1 LSSNTAAW
9 RRRRIRRVSALCAL
23 VALLA
28 LVALTAPWRAGTS
41 LASGQAATG
50 EVSVQTDASVPAESV
65 LMLGSSPQEAPGET
79 WGIGRLGL
87 GGHAPTAVVRYEA
100 GAGWTLAPTI
110 LDGEG
115 RPLGGFV
122 PDETGLAG
130 SVTPTGA
137 AAVLGRAPESSAPNS
152 PLKEMVLVR
161 APGHAF
167 QQTAS
172 EAPLT
177 APERLFSGERTPLV
191 TALEEGEGHAG
202 VLIVPE
208 SKEPEVLHWNG
219 SQWSSE
225 PIEVPTAAKEAGGF
239 RALGLAA
246 SSPGNAWLLA
256 RLSSQSGAVALFRRA
271 ETGEGSFVWRPV
283 SPAPGASPG
292 APIEANGEQL
302 EALSSTEVQQLA
314 VTSQGVWVD
323 GGRPGGSIALTLFF
337 KPGEEEGSGEV
348 IASWCAVPPGAE
360 KHCDHVL
367 PEPLPTGQSRT
378 FAWAEGAGQFGGR
391 VITGLTEGDTMRLEA
406 DGEYALVLGKG
417 EGVGALESVAHK
429 LGAAFSSPT
438 EGWLGNLELPVH
450 LTQSPEPNR
459 LENVSVPFRKP
470 LLAIAPQP
478 GVPVGAL
485 SSQALAVG
493 VEGQVA
499 RFVPGSG
506 PHPEEEGLWKPESLL
521 DPSGGKENPELR
533 AVAWPSP
540 SRAYAVGVPVQG
552 KLDQMWLWRGETG
565 LWEPDP
571 AEPPNL
577 RADLLGVAFEYGN
590 PARGYV
596 VGQQGALLRYGKS
609 WTAEQSC
616 EVAPQP
622 CLPLSV
628 AAIAKTS
635 FTSVAFAGPE
645 ALVAYRT
652 PSVSFEGGHEG
663 AFSYS
668 GGILVNSGGEWK
680 LDEGASQALEGGIPW
695 AVAGLPDGGAA
706 ISAESAGGG
715 QPLVLE
721 REGAGASWR
730 GTPEPY
736 PGFTEPGSLALFRE
750 AGALR
755 VIGSGGAPATIQ
767 TDSQAEPPAGA
778 PPNLG
783 EPYPL
788 AELGG
793 DVLRQTAT
801 GWRDEEHE
809 HTDGGP
815 PPGQYAMY
823 DEVYEPDP
831 IAAVMVNETGT
842 AGWGAGGVVPGA
854 EKGAQTADIVRYPAE
869 GKAPAAHTP
878 IETPA
883 GDAEFAIGGGA
894 QCRSTCALRARAGI
908 GPDVWLSDALGVAA
922 SVPNVRAF
930 LYAGPRVSTGKT
942 TGAPQEIFPYER
954 ELARYGSLLSD
965 SPLPVLAAASES
977 ELDFDNECPFAELVS
992 ASVAPRGTA
1001 RSNAEL
1007 VERGEGGEACGEAHA
1022 YYSYESRPTQTSGAS
1037 GGLVRVIVLDQ
1048 AGEADAAEQEWLAG
1062 ELKRAG
1068 EFAQAAIV
1076 LGSVTPVS
1084 GKGLACTLD
1093 RGNASA
1099 YFFYVPEENLAS
1111 TAVCA
1116 GSTAVPAYGTGTLG
1130 YVLAQNA
1137 ETQDFIGQ
1145 SGILIASI
1153 GAYSSEAKRA
1163 PVTVQLTPEIGELA
1177 IEAIDGTLLRRSHAA
1192 LFTGLAR
1199 RPRAGN
1205 EALQANERR
1214 GHRSDAYIPISQECI
1229 GALCASGIQPE
1240 FTFESSEPSV
1250 GDFVKRNLQAEA
1262 RAVLLNGAGVPEA
1275 DPHSALFCAFN
1286 PGETTVKLKS
1296 GGLEATMRVLVQNG
1310 SVRRPCGTVPAKNV
1324 PAKGAEVPPPVAPS
1338 AASPTPSPNIS
1349 LNIVP
1354 PPPPSPA
1361 ASTPAA
1367 VAAAPVFTPALTPV
1381 PLPVIVPPPLPAPNP
1396 TPPSGTSPV
1405 TSPVEAAQKEEEKE
1419 EATESVSNQA
1429 VAYHPSEHEP
1439 APAYLLGLIALAA
1452 LAGVSIRRRPGRRR
1466 RDISLA
1472 HVTVSSRTARDWRQ
1486 RRPW

>member
-1 LSSNTAAW
+1 MAAA
-9 RRRRIRRVSALCAL
+9 RRRRIRRASLLSALT
-23 VALLA
+23 ALLA
-28 LVALTAPWRAGTS
+28 AVVLIAPWRDGAS
-41 LASGQAATG
+41 PASGQSAPG
-50 EVSVQTDASVPAESV
+50 EVSVQTDASVPAEGV
-65 LMLGSSPQEAPGET
+65 LMLGSSPLEAPGET
-79 WGIGRLGL
+79 WGIGRMGL
-87 GGHAPTAVVRYEA
+87 GGHAPSVVVRYET
-100 GAGWTLAPTI
+100 GAGWTLAPAI
-110 LDGEG
+110 LDAEG
-115 RPLGGFV
+115 KPLSGFV

-130 SVTPTGA
+130 SVAPDGA
-137 AAVLGRAPESSAPNS
+137 AAVLGRAPESSSPNS
-152 PLKEMVLVR
+152 PLKELVLVR
-161 APGHAF
+161 APGGAF
-167 QQTAS
+167 QQTS
-172 EAPLT
+172 VEAPLT
-177 APERLFSGERTPLV
+177 PPERLFSGERTPLV
-191 TALEEGEGHAG
+191 AALEEGEGHAG
-202 VLIVPE
+202 TLVVPE

-239 RALGLAA
+239 RALGLGA

-271 ETGEGSFVWRPV
+271 QTGEGSAVWRPV
-283 SPAPGASPG
+283 SPAPGASAG
-292 APIEANGEQL
+292 APVEANGEQV
-302 EALSSTEVQQLA
+302 EALPGSEVQQLA

-323 GGRPGGSIALTLFF
+323 GERPGGSTALTLFF
-337 KPGEEEGSGEV
+337 KPGEEEDSGEV
-348 IASWCAVPPGAE
+348 LSSWCAVAAE
-360 KHCDHVL
+360 AAQHCDHAL
-367 PEPLPTGQSRT
+367 PEPLPTDQSRT
-378 FAWAEGAGQFGGR
+378 FAWGEGAGQFGGR
-391 VITGLTEGDTMRLEA
+391 VITGLSEGDTMRLEA
-406 DGEYALVLGKG
+406 DGEFALVLGKG
-417 EGVGALESVAHK
+417 EGVGALEAVAHK

-450 LTQSPEPNR
+450 LTESPEPDR

-506 PHPEEEGLWKPESLL
+506 PHPEQEGIWKPESLL
-521 DPSGGKENPELR
+521 NASGGKENPELR

-577 RADLLGVAFEYGN
+577 RSDLLGVAFEYGN
-590 PARGYV
+590 PARGYA
-596 VGQQGALLRYGKS
+596 VGQQGTLLRYGKT
-609 WTAEQSC
+609 WGQEESC

-622 CLPLSV
+622 CLPLP
-628 AAIAKTS
+628 AAALAKTS
-635 FTSVAFAGPE
+635 FTSVAFAGSQ

-668 GGILVNSGGEWK
+668 GGVLVNEGGEWK
-680 LDEGASQALEGGIPW
+680 LDTGAVEALGGGIPW

-706 ISAESAGGG
+706 ISAEAAGGG

-721 REGAGASWR
+721 RDASGASWHP
-730 GTPEPY
+730 TAEPY

-750 AGALR
+750 GGALR
-755 VIGSGGAPATIQ
+755 AIGSGGAPATVQ

-793 DVLRQTAT
+793 DVLRQTAN

-809 HTDGGP
+809 HSDGGP

-831 IAAVMVNETGT
+831 IAAVIVNESGS

-854 EKGAQTADIVRYPAE
+854 EKGAQTSDIVRYPAE
-869 GKAPAAHTP
+869 GGTPVAHTP
-878 IETPA
+878 VETPSGA
-883 GDAEFAIGGGA
+883 AEFAIGGGA

-908 GPDVWLSDALGVAA
+908 GPDVWLSDALDLAA

-942 TGAPQEIFPYER
+942 TGAPQEVFPYGR
-954 ELARYGSLLSD
+954 ELARYGGLLGA
-965 SPLPVLAAASES
+965 SPLPVLASASES
-977 ELDFDNECPFAELVS
+977 ELAFGAECPFAELVP
-992 ASVAPRGTA
+992 ASVAPLGTA
-1001 RSNAEL
+1001 RANAEL
-1007 VERGEGGEACGEAHA
+1007 VERGGGGEACGEAHT
-1022 YYSYESRPTQTSGAS
+1022 YYSYESRPTQTGGAS

-1048 AGEADAAEQEWLAG
+1048 AAETNGAEQEWLAG

-1068 EFAQAAIV
+1068 EFSQASIV
-1076 LGSVTPVS
+1076 LGSVAPTS

-1111 TAVCA
+1111 SAACPGA
-1116 GSTAVPAYGTGTLG
+1116 TAVPAFGTGTLG

-1145 SGILIASI
+1145 SGILIASV
-1153 GAYSSEAKRA
+1153 GAFSSTAKRA
-1163 PVTVQLTPEIGELA
+1163 PVSVQLTPEIGELA
-1177 IEAIDGTLLRRSHAA
+1177 IEAIDGTLLRRSHVA

-1229 GALCASGIQPE
+1229 GAVCASGVQPE

-1250 GDFVKRNLQAEA
+1250 GNFVKRNLQAEA
-1262 RAVLLNGAGVPEA
+1262 RAVLLNGAGEPEA
-1275 DPHSALFCAFN
+1275 DSHSALFCAFN

-1296 GGLEATMRVLVQNG
+1296 GGLEASMRVVVQNG
-1310 SVRRPCGTVPAKNV
+1310 SVRRPCGTVPAKNL
-1324 PAKGAEVPPPVAPS
+1324 PAKHSEVPTPPGPAPNT
-1338 AASPTPSPNIS
+1338 SPTPNVA

-1354 PPPPSPA
+1354 PAPPSAPPA
-1361 ASTPAA
+1361 ASPAPIA
-1367 VAAAPVFTPALTPV
+1367 QAPVFTPALTPV
-1381 PLPVIVPPPLPAPNP
+1381 PLPVILPPPLPAPNP

-1452 LAGVSIRRRPGRRR
+1452 LAGVSIRRRPGRRQ
-1466 RDISLA
+1466 RDVSLA
-1472 HVTVSSRTARDWRQ
+1472 QVTVSSRSAREWRRQ
-1486 RRPW
+1486 RRSW